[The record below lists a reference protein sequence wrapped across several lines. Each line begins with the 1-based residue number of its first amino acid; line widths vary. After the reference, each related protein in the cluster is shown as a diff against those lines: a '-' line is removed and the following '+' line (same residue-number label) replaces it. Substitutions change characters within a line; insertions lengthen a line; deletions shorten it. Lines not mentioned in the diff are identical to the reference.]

1 MSEFLAY
8 RIPDQAI
15 KKMSGQFDLI
25 EQENMPKNCFILSNF
40 NQNKQYVFVPSE
52 QDFEKTFKP
61 HFTSEE
67 PKVISKEK
75 YISEGER
82 IVEFLKNKSMNK
94 FVFSRIKKTDFD
106 ASKCIKL
113 FDALCESYPNA
124 FVYLISSKS
133 EGTWIGATPE
143 TLLQR
148 FNSSGFTMSLAGT
161 KEKSNQEWSPKE
173 YNEQDLVSSYILET
187 LTLNGIQNIE
197 QNGPYDSEA
206 AHLIHLRTDFSF
218 DLSADET
225 LSMANKLHPTP
236 AVSGLPKTES
246 IALINQ
252 IENHELGYSRS
263 LYSGYLG
270 NLGEQTSQL
279 YVNLRCCQ
287 IFRNAAYLYI
297 GGGYTEDSSPIDEWR
312 ETESKGETL
321 ISIMEKL

>member
-1 MSEFLAY
+1 
-8 RIPDQAI
+8 
-15 KKMSGQFDLI
+15 
-25 EQENMPKNCFILSNF
+25 
-40 NQNKQYVFVPSE
+40 
-52 QDFEKTFKP
+52 
-61 HFTSEE
+61 
-67 PKVISKEK
+67 
-75 YISEGER
+75 
-82 IVEFLKNKSMNK
+82 
-94 FVFSRIKKTDFD
+94 
-106 ASKCIKL
+106 
-113 FDALCESYPNA
+113 
-124 FVYLISSKS
+124 
-133 EGTWIGATPE
+133 
-143 TLLQR
+143 
-148 FNSSGFTMSLAGT
+148 MSLAGT
-161 KEKSNQEWSPKE
+161 KENSNQEWSAKE

-225 LSMANKLHPTP
+225 LSMANKLHPSP

-270 NLGEQTSQL
+270 HLGEQTSQL

-287 IFRNAAYLYI
+287 IFPNAAYLYI
-297 GGGYTEDSSPIDEWR
+297 GGGYTEDSSPIDEWK